1 MSIIY
6 EALKKIEQSKPK
18 PQGEAN
24 NKDLKNAF
32 ATKVIKKNKKLYL
45 VYVIIA
51 FLGIFLAK
59 FAFDAFINAG
69 LAKTPT
75 APLKDIL
82 IKEPKENI
90 IYEPPVNVEPP
101 PGQSQEKPLPTLL
114 LSGIFSD
121 AEVSYAIINDKIVKE
136 GESIEG
142 ARLVSILSNEAEL
155 DFEGKPIRLK
165 INY

>member
-18 PQGEAN
+18 PQGKAN
-24 NKDLKNAF
+24 NKDLKGTF
-32 ATKVIKKNKKLYL
+32 ATKEIKKNKNVYL
-45 VYVIIA
+45 IYVIVA
-51 FLGIFLAK
+51 FAGFFLAK
-59 FAFDAFINAG
+59 FVFDAFINAG
-69 LAKTPT
+69 LAKTP
-75 APLKDIL
+75 AVPLKDNL
-82 IKEPKENI
+82 IKAPKKNI
-90 IYEPPVNVEPP
+90 IYELPVNVESP
-101 PGQSQEKPLPTLL
+101 PGQSQEKPLPSLL

-142 ARLVSILSNEAEL
+142 ARLVNILSNEVAL